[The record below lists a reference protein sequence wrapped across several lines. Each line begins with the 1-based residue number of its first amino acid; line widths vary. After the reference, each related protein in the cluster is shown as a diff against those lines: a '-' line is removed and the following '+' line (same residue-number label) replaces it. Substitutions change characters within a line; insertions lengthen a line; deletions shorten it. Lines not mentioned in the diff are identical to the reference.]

1 MARTK
6 QTKRLSTGGKC
17 PRINLAS
24 YAARKSTSFAMT
36 SSEEEEEEEEEEGLN
51 LIINNQDCQKE
62 LENIYYRDEFPE
74 DNNSESWS
82 MDTIFK
88 PMKINKKFGMERPNS
103 TLFINEEK
111 TKIAK
116 IIRIKKQKDLQ
127 DVIKELKIYP
137 QLPINSFIH
146 VNAYFAHYNKNSY
159 AILYT
164 MKKFDIDLCNV
175 DHFRKKEF
183 PTRPSTESIESSHK
197 FIAKKVFYL
206 LESLALVCYKNE
218 NICFDLRCANILL
231 KLKKRDGRYSARPK
245 VRLIDLD
252 YCDNKMVFE
261 DKEQA
266 CKLLYV
272 IFYFNTMVHF
282 TKKSLDVKFPRWL
295 LHFQET
301 LQTKY
306 VRNEIDWLNNN
317 KEYMNFFRKL
327 GMNHPTKGSPEKDAI
342 LFNKIKHYLVGE
354 EEIDIIN

>member
-1 MARTK
+1 MAKT
-6 QTKRLSTGGKC
+6 TGGKY

-24 YAARKSTSFAMT
+24 DAARRSTSFAMNLPEKK
-36 SSEEEEEEEEEEGLN
+36 EEALK
-51 LIINNQDCQKE
+51 LIINYQDCQKE
-62 LENIYYRDEFPE
+62 LENIYYRNEFPKN
-74 DNNSESWS
+74 DNSESWS
-82 MDTIFK
+82 METIFK
-88 PMKINKKFGMERPNS
+88 PMKINKKFGMERPKS

-116 IIRIKKQKDLQ
+116 IIKIKKQKDLQ
-127 DVIKELKIYP
+127 DVIKELKVYH
-137 QLPINSFIH
+137 QLPKDSFIH
-146 VNAYFAHYNKNSY
+146 VNAYFTHYSNRY

-164 MKKFDIDLCNV
+164 MKKFDTDLCMV
-175 DHFRKKEF
+175 DYFRQKEF
-183 PTRPSTESIESSHK
+183 ETRPSTESIESSHK

-206 LESLALVCYKNE
+206 LKSLALVCYENK

-231 KLKKRDGRYSARPK
+231 KLKKRNGSYATAPK

-252 YCDNKMVFE
+252 YCDNKMQFE

-282 TKKSLDVKFPRWL
+282 TRKSLDVVFPRWL
-295 LHFQET
+295 LHFQEK
-301 LQTKY
+301 LKTKY
-306 VRNEIDWLNNN
+306 YVGNEIDWLKNN
-317 KEYMNFFRKL
+317 KEYMNFFRRL
-327 GMNHPTKGSPEKDAI
+327 GINHPTKGSPEKDAI